1 MAKEAEW
8 LLEGTD
14 WLPEPLRTP
23 EFAVDGPSGVETG
36 GEDEALPALRDAT
49 LAASKCQ
56 RSIDMSIE
64 FFLRR
69 DELHWHNDIL

>member
-36 GEDEALPALRDAT
+36 GEDEALPAF
-49 LAASKCQ
+49 LAEDDEMKS
-56 RSIDMSIE
+56 SILTRTGNCGSNP
-64 FFLRR
+64 
-69 DELHWHNDIL
+69 H